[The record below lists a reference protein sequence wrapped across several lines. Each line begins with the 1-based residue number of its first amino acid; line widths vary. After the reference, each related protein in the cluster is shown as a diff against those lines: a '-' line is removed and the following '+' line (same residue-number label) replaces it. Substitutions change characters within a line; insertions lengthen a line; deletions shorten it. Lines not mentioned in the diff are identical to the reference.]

1 MVSTR
6 GFEPP
11 TPGFIPLRLSPP
23 LSRSWSGLSLHRRH
37 VAVRCRPSS
46 LYTLPRISPGL
57 GSGLAY
63 WKTSEAFPD
72 FERFDQTSFLV
83 RPPIHRNPVLY
94 PAELRGLTGEC
105 KNWISYPHEGGNRKI
120 EPVDHPKC
128 DGKTNSAK
136 HLYNKVANDRLSHS
150 STSEAVPKPEFISN
164 TAMSAAAITTIGCW
178 SSLISL

>member
-1 MVSTR
+1 MTTKHYQRACLPAVPRVLPKEVSDTAKQIEEMVSTR

-23 LSRSWSGLSLHRRH
+23 LSRSWSGLSLHRKH

-63 WKTSEAFPD
+63 RKTSEAFPD

-105 KNWISYPHEGGNRKI
+105 ENWISYPHEGGNRKI
-120 EPVDHPKC
+120 ETGRRANATPKIAESFLQQSRE
-128 DGKTNSAK
+128 GPF
-136 HLYNKVANDRLSHS
+136 
-150 STSEAVPKPEFISN
+150 EP
-164 TAMSAAAITTIGCW
+164 
-178 SSLISL
+178 SLHI